1 MFVAIKRFFNIKR
14 IKMTASVQ
22 SLPQPFTNV
31 QLELLKVFAHQ
42 VSDHDLLD
50 LRFMLAQFFAQ
61 RAVEAADVAWEKNN
75 WTVADVTRLL
85 NTKLRTPY
93 KK

>member
-1 MFVAIKRFFNIKR
+1 MLGNIGYFLKPPIFVVYKLLCQQKIR
-14 IKMTASVQ
+14 IKMTALVQ

-50 LRFMLAQFFAQ
+50 LR
-61 RAVEAADVAWEKNN
+61 DVS
-75 WTVADVTRLL
+75 
-85 NTKLRTPY
+85 
-93 KK
+93 